1 MTAANNTAF
10 SDRLADV
17 KARIAAACAR
27 SGRAPEEIT
36 LVAVSKTWP
45 LADLETAVAAGAT
58 DLGENYVQEAVDKIT
73 QWQGP
78 APVWHFIGPLQSNK
92 TRQVAELFDWVQ
104 SVDRLKIAR
113 RLSEQRPAG
122 KGPLSVCIQVN
133 ISDDPAKAGV
143 APASAGA
150 LLEEMAG
157 LENLKVAGL
166 MAIPAL
172 DLDESTLRRQYEE
185 LKTLRDTLITTY
197 PECKALSMGM
207 SGDFELAIECGA
219 THVRVGSALF
229 GQRHYSA
236 QG

>member
-1 MTAANNTAF
+1 MTATNDTAF
-10 SDRLADV
+10 SDRLTDV

-45 LADLETAVAAGAT
+45 LVDLQTAVAAGVT

-92 TRQVAELFDWVQ
+92 TRQVAELFDWVH

-143 APASAGA
+143 APADVAA
-150 LLEEMAG
+150 LLADMAG

-172 DLDESTLRRQYEE
+172 DLDESTLRQQYEE
-185 LKTLRDTLITTY
+185 LKTLRDTLITRY

>member
-1 MTAANNTAF
+1 MTAANDTAF

-27 SGRAPEEIT
+27 SGRAADEIT

-92 TRQVAELFDWVQ
+92 TRQVAELFDWVH

-113 RLSEQRPAG
+113 RLSEQRPTD

-143 APASAGA
+143 APADAGA

-172 DLDESTLRRQYEE
+172 DLDESTLRQQYEE
-185 LKTLRDTLITTY
+185 LKTLRDTLITRY

>member
-1 MTAANNTAF
+1 MTAAQNTAF
-10 SDRLADV
+10 SDRLAKV

-27 SGRAPEEIT
+27 SDRPPEEIT

-45 LADLETAVAAGAT
+45 LADLEAAMAAGAT

-73 QWQGP
+73 HWQGP

-92 TRQVAELFDWVQ
+92 TRQVAELFDWVH

-113 RLSEQRPAG
+113 RLSEQRPPD
-122 KGPLSVCIQVN
+122 KEPLSVCIQVN

-143 APASAGA
+143 APGNVAG
-150 LLEEMAG
+150 LLSDMAG
-157 LENLKVAGL
+157 LENLTVAGL
-166 MAIPAL
+166 MAIPAV
-172 DLDESTLRRQYEE
+172 DLAESTLRQQYSE
-185 LKTLRDTLITTY
+185 LKTLRDTLITRY
-197 PECKALSMGM
+197 PDCKALSMGM

-236 QG
+236 QS

>member
-10 SDRLADV
+10 SNRLADV

-27 SGRAPEEIT
+27 SGRAAEEIT

-45 LADLETAVAAGAT
+45 LVDLHTAVAAGVT

-92 TRQVAELFDWVQ
+92 TRQVAELFDWVH

-113 RLSEQRPAG
+113 RLSEQRPAN

-143 APASAGA
+143 APADAGA
-150 LLEEMAG
+150 LLADMAG
-157 LENLKVAGL
+157 LENLRVAGL

-172 DLDESTLRRQYEE
+172 DLNESTLRRQYEE

>member
-1 MTAANNTAF
+1 MTATNATSF

-17 KARIAAACAR
+17 NARIAAACNR
-27 SGRAPEEIT
+27 SGRSPKEIT

-45 LADLETAVAAGAT
+45 LADLETAVAAGAR

-78 APVWHFIGPLQSNK
+78 APIWHFIGPLQSNK
-92 TRQVAELFDWVQ
+92 TRQVAELFDWVH

-113 RLSEQRPAG
+113 RLSEQRPAE

-133 ISDDPAKAGV
+133 ISNDPAKAGV
-143 APASAGA
+143 APADVEH
-150 LLEEMAG
+150 LLADMSG
-157 LENLKVAGL
+157 LDNLTVTGL

-172 DLDESTLRRQYEE
+172 DLDDITLRQQYSE

-197 PECKALSMGM
+197 PDCKSLSMGM
-207 SGDFELAIECGA
+207 SGDFELAIENGA

-236 QG
+236 QS

>member
-1 MTAANNTAF
+1 MTAAKNTPF

-17 KARIAAACAR
+17 KARIAAACDR
-27 SGRAPEEIT
+27 SDRTPEEIT

-45 LADLETAVAAGAT
+45 LVDLETAVAAGAT

-73 QWQGP
+73 HWQGP

-92 TRQVAELFDWVQ
+92 TRQVAELFDWVH

-113 RLSEQRPAG
+113 RLSEQRPAD

-133 ISDDPAKAGV
+133 ISNDPAKAGV
-143 APASAGA
+143 APAAVAA
-150 LLEEMAG
+150 LLADMAG
-157 LENLKVAGL
+157 LDNLKVAGL
-166 MAIPAL
+166 MAIPAVE
-172 DLDESTLRRQYEE
+172 LDESTLRRQYLE
-185 LKTLRDTLITTY
+185 LKTLRDTLITSY
-197 PECKALSMGM
+197 PGCKALSMGM

-229 GQRHYSA
+229 GQRHYPA
-236 QG
+236 QH

>member
-1 MTAANNTAF
+1 MTAAKNTAF
-10 SDRLADV
+10 SDRLTEV

-27 SGRAPEEIT
+27 SGRSPEEIT

-45 LADLETAVAAGAT
+45 LADLESATAAGAT

-73 QWQGP
+73 HWQGP

-92 TRQVAELFDWVQ
+92 TRQVAELFDWVH

-113 RLSEQRPAG
+113 RLSEQRPPA

-143 APASAGA
+143 APADVAD
-150 LLEEMAG
+150 LLADMAG
-157 LENLKVAGL
+157 LENLTVAGL
-166 MAIPAL
+166 MAIPAV
-172 DLDESTLRRQYEE
+172 DLSESTLRQQYEE
-185 LKTLRDTLITTY
+185 LKTLRDTLITNY
-197 PECKALSMGM
+197 PDCKALSMGM

-236 QG
+236 QS

>member
-1 MTAANNTAF
+1 MTAANETPF

-27 SGRAPEEIT
+27 SGRSVEAVT

-45 LADLETAVAAGAT
+45 LADLQSAVAAGVT
-58 DLGENYVQEAVDKIT
+58 DLGENYVQEAVDKVN

-92 TRQVAELFDWVQ
+92 TRPIAELFDWVH

-113 RLSEQRPAG
+113 RLSEQRPSD

-133 ISDDPAKAGV
+133 ISNDPAKAGV
-143 APASAGA
+143 APAEVEG
-150 LLEEMAG
+150 LLADMAG
-157 LENLKVAGL
+157 LDNLTVAGL

-172 DLDESTLRRQYEE
+172 DLDDTTLRQQYSE

-197 PECKALSMGM
+197 PDCKALSMGM

-229 GQRHYSA
+229 GQRTS
-236 QG
+236 QPKD

>member
-1 MTAANNTAF
+1 MTATNATSF

-17 KARIAAACAR
+17 NARIAAACNR
-27 SGRAPEEIT
+27 SGRSPKEIT

-45 LADLETAVAAGAT
+45 LADLETAVAAGAR

-78 APVWHFIGPLQSNK
+78 APIWHFIGPLQSNK
-92 TRQVAELFDWVQ
+92 TRQVAELFDWVH

-113 RLSEQRPAG
+113 RLSEQRPAE

-133 ISDDPAKAGV
+133 ISNDPAKAGV
-143 APASAGA
+143 APADVEG
-150 LLEEMAG
+150 LLADMSG
-157 LENLKVAGL
+157 LDNLTVAGL

-172 DLDESTLRRQYEE
+172 NLDDITLRQQYSE

-197 PECKALSMGM
+197 PDCKSLSMGM
-207 SGDFELAIECGA
+207 SGDFELAIENGA

-236 QG
+236 QS

>member
-1 MTAANNTAF
+1 MTSAKNTAF
-10 SDRLADV
+10 SERLAEV
-17 KARIAAACAR
+17 EARIAAACAR
-27 SGRAPEEIT
+27 SGRLPEEIT

-45 LADLETAVAAGAT
+45 LADLQTAVSAGVQH
-58 DLGENYVQEAVDKIT
+58 LGENYVQEASDKIT

-78 APVWHFIGPLQSNK
+78 APAWHFIGPLQSNK
-92 TRQVAELFDWVQ
+92 TRQVAELFDWVH

-113 RLSEQRPAG
+113 RLSEQRPPA

-143 APASAGA
+143 APVDVAG
-150 LLEEMAG
+150 LLADMAG
-157 LENLKVAGL
+157 LENLTVAGL
-166 MAIPAL
+166 MAIPAV
-172 DLDESTLRRQYEE
+172 DLTESALRQQYNE

-197 PECKALSMGM
+197 PDCKALSMGM

-229 GQRHYSA
+229 GQRSYPTEH
-236 QG
+236 

>member
-1 MTAANNTAF
+1 MTAAKNTAF
-10 SDRLADV
+10 SDRMAEV
-17 KARIAAACAR
+17 KARIASACAR
-27 SGRAPEEIT
+27 SGRQPEEIT

-45 LADLETAVAAGAT
+45 LTDLEAAMAAGAT

-73 QWQGP
+73 HWQGP

-92 TRQVAELFDWVQ
+92 TRQVAELFDWVH

-113 RLSEQRPAG
+113 RLSEQRPVA

-143 APASAGA
+143 APADVAD
-150 LLEEMAG
+150 LLADMAELG
-157 LENLKVAGL
+157 NLTVAGL
-166 MAIPAL
+166 MAIPAV
-172 DLDESTLRRQYEE
+172 DLSESTLRQQYEE
-185 LKTLRDTLITTY
+185 LKTLRDTLITKY
-197 PECKALSMGM
+197 PDCKALSMGM

-229 GQRHYSA
+229 GQRHYSS

>member
-1 MTAANNTAF
+1 MTAANDTAF
-10 SDRLADV
+10 SYRLANV

-45 LADLETAVAAGAT
+45 LADLETAVAAGVR
-58 DLGENYVQEAVDKIT
+58 DLGENYVQEAVDKII

-78 APVWHFIGPLQSNK
+78 TPVWHFIGPLQSNK
-92 TRQVAELFDWVQ
+92 TRQVAELFDWVH

-113 RLSEQRPAG
+113 RLSEQRPAD

-143 APASAGA
+143 APADVAA
-150 LLEEMAG
+150 LLVGMDG
-157 LENLKVAGL
+157 LENLTVAGL
-166 MAIPAL
+166 MAIPAV
-172 DLDESTLRRQYEE
+172 DLDDATLRQQYEE

-197 PECKALSMGM
+197 PQCRALSMGM

-229 GQRHYSA
+229 GQRDYAA